1 MSLLQREESRVIS
14 GPVSLFEGLT
24 LLEAAKQPERYRA
37 LFRLEPG
44 SPVLSGHFPGHPIL
58 PGIAHLALALQG
70 AREIE
75 GFGVELLSLHGV
87 RFRNPVR
94 PEDTDELIVV
104 RGARPGALRFEVRRG
119 ETIAS
124 SGILVVGDHARG

>member
-1 MSLLQREESRVIS
+1 M
-14 GPVSLFEGLT
+14 SLFEGLT
-24 LLEAAKQPERYRA
+24 LLEAANKPERYRA

-44 SPVLSGHFPGHPIL
+44 SPALSGHFPGHPIL

-87 RFRNPVR
+87 RFRHPVG
-94 PEDTDELIVV
+94 PEDTVELIVV
-104 RGARPGALRFEVRRG
+104 RGSGPGALRFEIRRG
-119 ETIAS
+119 EMVAS
-124 SGILVVGDHARG
+124 NGALVVGGHARA